1 MERHVPPDRHTRYLQ
16 KGERRKVPP
25 EGGAGRSVPAFAM
38 FRDRDFLPQIFM
50 QKVSFKKSMTVR
62 WGFAVLVWIIILSA
76 MVYVLCRFVQTGAEN
91 TATVLRIADALYAI
105 FFCILGFICAVRVLE
120 ALIKADSSY
129 REYNDISA
137 KTGDSRG
144 EQLLA
149 EKSRDFS
156 KKMKINISVKKNG
169 MGEYAILMDD
179 HVYAICDDIEE
190 ANLAMD
196 ELKENLGRYRAIR
209 VALFE
214 DTTDIRV
221 ALQIE
226 AFLNKNTGKVLG
238 LYQTDSGVAVIYA
251 PQDREERVDTV
262 ASPFGSEPYGS
273 EEKRF
278 N

>member
-1 MERHVPPDRHTRYLQ
+1 M
-16 KGERRKVPP
+16 PP
-25 EGGAGRSVPAFAM
+25 EGGAGRSVPIFAM
-38 FRDRDFLPQIFM
+38 LRDRDFLPQIFM
-50 QKVSFKKSMTVR
+50 QKVSFKKNMTVR
-62 WGFAVLVWIIILSA
+62 WGFTVLVWIIILSA
-76 MVYVLCRFVQTGAEN
+76 MVYVWCRFVQTGAEN

-105 FFCILGFICAVRVLE
+105 SFCILGFICAVRVLE

-149 EKSRDFS
+149 GKSRDFS

-196 ELKENLGRYRAIR
+196 ELKENFGRYRAIR

-221 ALQIE
+221 ALQVE
-226 AFLNKNTGKVLG
+226 AFLNKNTGKILG

-262 ASPFGSEPYGS
+262 ASPFGSEPYGP